1 VPACASCGY
10 QAVEAFKFCPECGA
24 AAVARTSE
32 QRKVVT
38 VLFCDV
44 VGSTAL
50 GESTDPEAVRTLLA
64 RYFERMKKIIERH
77 DGAVE
82 KFIGDAV
89 MAVFGV
95 PAVHEDDALRACR
108 TAVGMREALLELDL
122 EGRIGIATGEV
133 VTGTEERLA
142 TGDAVN
148 VGSRL
153 QHAAQP
159 GEALISAETR
169 AHAGAAVDVE
179 AVEALTLKGKADP
192 VPAYRL
198 LGVHEAAERRPEA
211 RFVGR
216 ESELASVREAW
227 ERVLTER
234 RCELLTVVGEA
245 GVGKSRLIAEALG
258 SLDGR
263 VVQGRCLPYGEGIT
277 YWPVVEI
284 LRQLR
289 ASPPDEAAAV
299 AIGSLLGEVDVATSA
314 DEIAW
319 AFRKTLEHAAA
330 ERPLIVVFD
339 DVQWGEET
347 FLNLLEH
354 VALFSSGTPILLLA
368 MSRPELLDRRASWPV
383 TVPLE
388 PLPDE
393 EAEELIPE
401 RIAGELRARIARA
414 SGGNP
419 LFLEEMVAMAGEA
432 GGEVVVPPTLQAVVA
447 ARLDQ
452 LDPAERTVL
461 ERGAVEGE
469 VFHRGAVQALA
480 PEATQITPRLAA
492 LVRKGLI
499 RTNAPQLAGEDAF
512 RFRHLLIR
520 DIAYSGLPK
529 AVRAGLHERLA
540 AWLEKR
546 ETDLV
551 ELEEIL
557 GYHLERAWLYRD
569 ELGQGHDP
577 ELAAV
582 ARGRLTSAG
591 RRALTRQDT
600 HAATNLLARAAALV
614 PEGEVDVPLELSFVL
629 AFGWAGKGREAARRA
644 GSVAERAAAAGDR
657 LGELC
662 ARLEEGMQR
671 VYLEP
676 EGAVER
682 LAALAEEALPV
693 FEAAGD
699 DFALHVAYRALGHVA
714 NAHGQM
720 DALVE
725 TSERAAY
732 HAQRMGLPNQHLLAW
747 CEVARFHGT
756 TPASELL
763 ARQDERDAERL
774 TIWLRR
780 PRAGALAML
789 GRIGEA
795 RTLLAEIRA
804 DRAGGGGGLLPVSMG
819 MEVEV
824 ELLAGDPAAAVV
836 SANEAYRLLEKLEHH
851 NFLAPAAGWLGQANY
866 ALGRLDEATAWAD
879 LAAELPVIDNGRWR
893 PPGDLPARRGSSSS
907 SLAATGSAAAS
918 GLWRQVKAKV
928 LARRGEHAEAERL
941 ARQAVEISNATDMLN
956 QQGAAYADLAE
967 VLALAGRSEAE
978 AEALEQALARYERK
992 ENIVMA
998 ERVRARLAELRPS

>member
-1 VPACASCGY
+1 VPACAVCGY
-10 QAVEAFKFCPECGA
+10 QGAEAFKFCPECGA
-24 AAVARTSE
+24 AAAAATHGSE

-44 VGSTAL
+44 VDSTAL
-50 GESTDPEAVRTLLA
+50 GEATDAEAVRTLLA
-64 RYFERMKKIIERH
+64 HYFERMKKIVEH
-77 DGAVE
+77 HGGTVE

-108 TAVGMREALLELDL
+108 TAVEMREALLGLELD
-122 EGRIGIATGEV
+122 GRIGIATGEV

-153 QHAAQP
+153 QHASQP

-169 AHAGAAVDVE
+169 AHAGSAVDVE
-179 AVEALTLKGKADP
+179 PVEALTLKGKAEP
-192 VPAYRL
+192 VSAYRL
-198 LGVHEAAERRPEA
+198 LGVHEAAERRPEP

-216 ESELASVREAW
+216 ESELASIREAW
-227 ERVLTER
+227 EKVRTER

-245 GVGKSRLIAEALG
+245 GVGKSRLIAEALA

-263 VVQGRCLPYGEGIT
+263 LVQGRCLPYGEGIT

-354 VALFSSGTPILLLA
+354 LALLSSGTPILLLA
-368 MSRPELLDRRASWPV
+368 MSRPELLERRASWPV

-401 RIAGELRARIARA
+401 RISGELRARIARA

-419 LFLEEMVAMAGEA
+419 LFLEEVVAMAGEA

-480 PEATQITPRLAA
+480 PEGTQITPRLAA

-499 RTNAPQLAGEDAF
+499 RTNAPQLAGEDGF

-569 ELGQGHDP
+569 ELGPGHDP
-577 ELAAV
+577 ELAAA

-591 RRALTRQDT
+591 RRALTRQDA

-614 PEGEVDVPLELSFVL
+614 PEGEVDAPLELSFVL
-629 AFGWAGKGREAARRA
+629 ALGWVGKGREAARRA

-682 LAALAEEALPV
+682 LAELAEQALPV

-714 NAHGQM
+714 NARGQM

-732 HAQRMGLPNQHLLAW
+732 HAQRVGFPNQHLLAW

-763 ARQDERDAERL
+763 ARQDERDERERL
-774 TIWLRR
+774 SAWLRG

-795 RTLLAEIRA
+795 RALLAEVRA
-804 DRAGGGGGLLPVSMG
+804 DLAGGGGGLLPVSMG
-819 MEVEV
+819 MEVAV

-836 SANEAYRLLEKLEHH
+836 SANEAYRLLEKLEYH

-866 ALGRLDEATAWAD
+866 ALGRLAEATAWAD
-879 LAAELPVIDNGRWR
+879 LAAELPASNNGRWR
-893 PPGDLPARRGSSSS
+893 PPAP
-907 SLAATGSAAAS
+907 AS

-956 QQGAAYADLAE
+956 EQGAAYADLAE

-978 AEALEQALARYERK
+978 AEAHDQALARYEQK

-998 ERVRARLAELRPS
+998 ARVRARMAELLPETSAEEL

>member
-1 VPACASCGY
+1 MPACAVCGY
-10 QAVEAFKFCPECGA
+10 QAAEAFKFCPECGA
-24 AAVARTSE
+24 AAATATHSSE

-44 VGSTAL
+44 VDSTAL
-50 GESTDPEAVRTLLA
+50 GEATDPEALRTLLA
-64 RYFERMKKIIERH
+64 RYFERMKKIVERH
-77 DGAVE
+77 GGTVE

-95 PAVHEDDALRACR
+95 PAVHEDDAVRACR
-108 TAVGMREALLELDL
+108 TAVEMLGALLELEL

-169 AHAGAAVDVE
+169 AHAGATVE
-179 AVEALTLKGKADP
+179 VEPVEALTLKGKADP

-198 LGVHEAAERRPEA
+198 LDVHEAAERRPEA

-216 ESELASVREAW
+216 ESELVSIREAW
-227 ERVLTER
+227 ERVRTER
-234 RCELLTVVGEA
+234 RCELLTIVGEA
-245 GVGKSRLIAEALG
+245 GVGKSRLIAEALA

-263 VVQGRCLPYGEGIT
+263 LVQGRCLPYGEGIT

-284 LRQLR
+284 LRQLH
-289 ASPPDEAAAV
+289 APPPDEAAV

-314 DEIAW
+314 EEIAW

-354 VALFSSGTPILLLA
+354 LALLSSGTPILLLA
-368 MSRPELLDRRASWPV
+368 MSRPELLERRASWPV

-393 EAEELIPE
+393 EAEALIPE
-401 RIAGELRARIARA
+401 RISGELRARIARA

-452 LDPAERTVL
+452 LDPAERRVL

-480 PEATQITPRLAA
+480 PEGTQITPRLAA

-499 RTNAPQLAGEDAF
+499 RTNAAQLAGEDGF
-512 RFRHLLIR
+512 RFRHLVIR
-520 DIAYSGLPK
+520 DIAYAGLPK

-546 ETDLV
+546 ETDPV

-569 ELGQGHDP
+569 ELGQGHDR
-577 ELAAV
+577 ELAAA

-591 RRALTRQDT
+591 RRALSRQDT
-600 HAATNLLARAAALV
+600 RAATNLLARAAGLV
-614 PEGEVDVPLELSFVL
+614 PEAEVDVPLELSFVL
-629 AFGWAGKGREAARRA
+629 ALGWVGKGREAARRA

-657 LGELC
+657 LGALC
-662 ARLEEGMQR
+662 ARLEEGMQS

-682 LAALAEEALPV
+682 LAALSEQALPV

-699 DFALHVAYRALGHVA
+699 DFALHVAYRALTHVA
-714 NAHGQM
+714 NARGQM

-725 TSERAAY
+725 ACERAAY
-732 HAQRMGLPNQHLLAW
+732 HARRMGFPNQHLLAW
-747 CEVARFHGT
+747 GEVARFHGT

-763 ARQDERDAERL
+763 ARQDERDERERL
-774 TIWLRR
+774 SVWLRG

-789 GRIGEA
+789 GRVGEA
-795 RTLLAEIRA
+795 RALLAEVRA
-804 DRAGGGGGLLPVSMG
+804 DLAGGGLLPVSMG
-819 MEVEV
+819 MEVAV
-824 ELLAGDPAAAVV
+824 ELLAGDPGAAVV
-836 SANEAYRLLEKLEHH
+836 AADEAYRLLEKLEYHS
-851 NFLAPAAGWLGQANY
+851 FLAPAAGWLGQANY
-866 ALGRLDEATAWAD
+866 ALGRLDDATAWAD
-879 LAAELPVIDNGRWR
+879 RAAGLPVSDNGRWR
-893 PPGDLPARRGSSSS
+893 PPAPSS
-907 SLAATGSAAAS
+907 GR
-918 GLWRQVKAKV
+918 WRQVKAKV

-956 QQGAAYADLAE
+956 EQGAAYADLAE

-978 AEALEQALARYERK
+978 AEALERALARYEQK

-998 ERVRARLAELRPS
+998 ERVRARLAELLPETAAEKG